1 MQNIKV
7 GTPVYH
13 YMNMKNVGEVVEI
26 STGAPRAGNW
36 TTEGTSFGQSYA
48 AVRYSDGTV
57 IRHILS
63 ELMRADLD

>member
-13 YMNMKNVGEVVEI
+13 YMNMKSVGEVIEI
-26 STGAPRAGNW
+26 STGHPRSGNW
-36 TTEGTSFGQSYA
+36 TTEGTSFGQAYA
-48 AVRYSDGTV
+48 SVRYADGTV
-57 IRHILS
+57 VRHILG

>member
-13 YMNMKNVGEVVEI
+13 YRTMKNIGNVIEI
-26 STGAPRAGNW
+26 STGAPRSGNW
-36 TTEGTSFGQSYA
+36 TTEGTTFGQSYA
-48 AVRYSDGTV
+48 SVRYPDGTV
-57 IRHILS
+57 TKYILG